1 MDEKKWKG
9 QILDMSFVNK
19 HTKKTKPLDRLKV
32 HLKKGKK
39 GVGLFASKT
48 IRKDEVIAYYKIQI
62 FSVDDPDPFRGKYTI
77 AVYSKKN
84 KMYQHLVGNLSPT
97 SLQPPR
103 YSIPYWAYFS
113 NEPSKEEDENSYLD
127 INLKENYQKRDSIK
141 KGDSLIYK
149 LRALTTIKKNEEIM
163 WCYGDSYHRNYK
175 TSCED

>member
-1 MDEKKWKG
+1 MDKKKWKG
-9 QILDMSFVNK
+9 QILNMNFINK
-19 HTKKTKPLDRLKV
+19 ITKKTKPLDRLKV

-62 FSVDDPDPFRGKYTI
+62 FSVKNPDPFRGKYTI
-77 AVYSKKN
+77 AVYTKN
-84 KMYQHLVGNLSPT
+84 DQMSPNLVGNLSPS
-97 SLQPPR
+97 SLQSPR

-127 INLKENYQKRDSIK
+127 TNLEENYKNREFVR

-149 LRALTTIKKNEEIM
+149 LRALRTIKKNEEIM